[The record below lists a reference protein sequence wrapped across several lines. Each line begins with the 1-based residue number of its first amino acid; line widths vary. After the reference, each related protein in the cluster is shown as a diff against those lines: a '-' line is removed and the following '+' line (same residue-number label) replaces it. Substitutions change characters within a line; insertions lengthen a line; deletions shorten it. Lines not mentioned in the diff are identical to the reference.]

1 MYIATHTCSYYEYN
15 TDHYAVM
22 LPTPTPAIIPK
33 PKNVVERNKLNSRLK
48 HSEPA
53 AILVELL

>member
-1 MYIATHTCSYYEYN
+1 MYIAMHSYYEYH

-22 LPTPTPAIIPK
+22 LPTLTPVVIPK
-33 PKNVVERNKLNSRLK
+33 QKNVVERNKLNSRLK
-48 HSEPA
+48 HNERA

>member
-1 MYIATHTCSYYEYN
+1 MYIATHSYYEYH

-22 LPTPTPAIIPK
+22 LPTLTPVMIPK
-33 PKNVVERNKLNSRLK
+33 PKNVVERNKLNLRLK
-48 HSEPA
+48 DSEPA